1 MSRSE
6 LNPVDFLY
14 RAAYM
19 YPDNTAVVHGKR
31 RYGYR
36 ELAERSWR
44 LANALRSAGLAKGER
59 VATLLFN
66 SPAML
71 EAHFGVP
78 AAGGILVAVNNR
90 LSSAEVGYILQHS
103 GARYLLLD
111 TALEAVAEPLD
122 LAGVTVIR
130 CDDTGGP
137 GDPYEEFLAGASPAR
152 PVSWLEHEEETI
164 SINYTSGTTGR
175 PKGVQYTYRGAY
187 LNALSEVIVA
197 GLGTDSAYLWTL
209 PMFHC
214 NGWCFPWAV
223 TAVAARHVTM
233 RAVDPGLIWELID
246 REGVT
251 HYNGAPTVQLMVLN
265 HPRAH
270 RLDRPVT
277 AMVAAA
283 PPSPTLL
290 ARMSELNFRV
300 VHVYGLTETYGP
312 ITVCPEQEAW
322 RDLPAQQR
330 AEYLARQGQAYPSAD
345 LVRVVDEQMNDV
357 PQDGA
362 TMGEVV
368 MRGNNVMSGYFDDE
382 TATATAFAGGWFHSG
397 DLAVWHPDGNI
408 ELRDRGKD
416 IIISGGENIS
426 SIEVEQAIAAHP
438 AVLECA
444 VIGIPHPHWGERP
457 KAFVTLNEGAAA
469 TPEEII
475 AFCRERLAH
484 YKCPDSIEFG
494 PLPKTST
501 GKTQKFVLRQRES
514 AARKAAPFPGNRR
527 SRLCLAMQPTRRGA
541 GSTWWWSAPGRPAAS
556 PRWCSPGPV
565 RGWRSR
571 TRRPSRA
578 IRPAGTWWDPA
589 GCRSWRISGCVSP
602 TRARALTCS
611 RSVLPAGG
619 AGCPPSPGAATQ
631 VTGSSCRGSCL
642 ITRCA
647 RPPWRRARSRY
658 EPGSPGSRRA
668 GAAGWMRS
676 SPATGS
682 AWPARS
688 SSPRTG
694 R

>member
-1 MSRSE
+1 MMSSALSEGPGRPGPGAAAGTVFRSE

-14 RAAYM
+14 RAAYL
-19 YPDNTAVVHGKR
+19 YPDKVAVAAGKR
-31 RYGYR
+31 RYSYR

-44 LANALRSAGLAKGER
+44 LANALRSAGLAKGDR
-59 VATLLFN
+59 VAALLFN

-90 LSSAEVGYILQHS
+90 LSGPEIGYILQHS
-103 GARYLLLD
+103 GAKYLLLD
-111 TALEAVAEPLD
+111 TGLAAVAEASG

-130 CDDTGGP
+130 CDDTGVP
-137 GDPYEEFLAGASPAR
+137 GDPYEEFLAGASPVR
-152 PVSWLEHEEETI
+152 PASWLEHEEETI

-187 LNALSEVIVA
+187 LNALNEVIVA
-197 GLGTDSAYLWTL
+197 GLGNDSAYLWTL

-233 RAVDPGLIWELID
+233 RAVDPELIWELID
-246 REGVT
+246 GEGVT
-251 HYNGAPTVQLMVLN
+251 HYNGAPTVQLMVVN

-270 RLDRPVT
+270 RLERAVT

-312 ITVCPEQEAW
+312 ITVCPEQEGW
-322 RDLPAQQR
+322 RELPVSQR
-330 AEYLARQGQAYPSAD
+330 AKYLARQGQAYPSSD
-345 LVRVVDEQMNDV
+345 LVRVVDEQMTDV
-357 PQDGA
+357 PQDGQV
-362 TMGEVV
+362 MGEVI

-382 TATATAFAGGWFHSG
+382 AATSKAFAGGWFHSG

-444 VIGIPHPHWGERP
+444 VVGIPHPHWGERP
-457 KAFVTLNEGAAA
+457 KAFVTLNDGAAA
-469 TPEEII
+469 DAGEII

-501 GKTQKFVLRQRES
+501 GKTQKFVLRQREW
-514 AARKAAPFPGNRR
+514 AD
-527 SRLCLAMQPTRRGA
+527 Q
-541 GSTWWWSAPGRPAAS
+541 
-556 PRWCSPGPV
+556 
-565 RGWRSR
+565 
-571 TRRPSRA
+571 
-578 IRPAGTWWDPA
+578 D
-589 GCRSWRISGCVSP
+589 
-602 TRARALTCS
+602 
-611 RSVLPAGG
+611 
-619 AGCPPSPGAATQ
+619 TQ
-631 VTGSSCRGSCL
+631 VGGV
-642 ITRCA
+642 
-647 RPPWRRARSRY
+647 
-658 EPGSPGSRRA
+658 
-668 GAAGWMRS
+668 
-676 SPATGS
+676 
-682 AWPARS
+682 
-688 SSPRTG
+688 
-694 R
+694 

>member
-1 MSRSE
+1 MSGAPLEHPGGPGPGAAAGTVFRSE
-6 LNPVDFLY
+6 LNPVDFLH
-14 RAAYM
+14 RAAYL
-19 YPDNTAVVHGKR
+19 YPDKVAVVHGQR

-44 LANALRSAGLAKGER
+44 LASALRSAGLAKGDR

-90 LSSAEVGYILQHS
+90 LSSAEVGYILRHS

-111 TALEAVAEPLD
+111 TTLAPVTEPLD

-130 CDDTGGP
+130 CDDTGVP
-137 GDPYEEFLAGASPAR
+137 PDPYEEFLAGASPAR
-152 PVSWLEHEEETI
+152 PASWLEHEEETI

-197 GLGTDSAYLWTL
+197 GMGTDSAYLWTL

-246 REGVT
+246 GEGVT

-270 RLDRPVT
+270 RLERPVT

-322 RDLPAQQR
+322 RELPVDQR
-330 AEYLARQGQAYPSAD
+330 ARYLARQGQAYPSAD
-345 LVRVVDEQMNDV
+345 LVRVVDGQMTDV
-357 PQDGA
+357 PRDGT

-382 TATATAFAGGWFHSG
+382 PATATAFAGGWFHSG

-416 IIISGGENIS
+416 VIISGGENIS

-457 KAFVTLNEGAAA
+457 KAFVTLSEGAAA
-469 TPEEII
+469 APEEII

-501 GKTQKFVLRQRES
+501 GKTQKFVLRQREW
-514 AARKAAPFPGNRR
+514 AD
-527 SRLCLAMQPTRRGA
+527 Q
-541 GSTWWWSAPGRPAAS
+541 
-556 PRWCSPGPV
+556 
-565 RGWRSR
+565 
-571 TRRPSRA
+571 
-578 IRPAGTWWDPA
+578 D
-589 GCRSWRISGCVSP
+589 
-602 TRARALTCS
+602 
-611 RSVLPAGG
+611 
-619 AGCPPSPGAATQ
+619 TQ
-631 VTGSSCRGSCL
+631 VGGV
-642 ITRCA
+642 
-647 RPPWRRARSRY
+647 
-658 EPGSPGSRRA
+658 
-668 GAAGWMRS
+668 
-676 SPATGS
+676 
-682 AWPARS
+682 
-688 SSPRTG
+688 
-694 R
+694 